1 MTSTPTVRPTVP
13 RPAGTPAATRASSP
27 LVGGETLGGN
37 RLLTTK
43 QAAEYTTYSPHGLE
57 NLRCAGKGPAFIKVA
72 GGAVAYRLADL
83 ISWQQQHRVTTLD
96 QD

>member
-13 RPAGTPAATRASSP
+13 HLAGMVDATRASSP
-27 LVGGETLGGN
+27 VFGGETPDGN

-83 ISWQQQHRVTTLD
+83 IAWQQQHRVTTLD
-96 QD
+96 QE

>member
-1 MTSTPTVRPTVP
+1 MTSTPTMHPTAHHL
-13 RPAGTPAATRASSP
+13 AGTAGVDSSSSP
-27 LVGGETLGGN
+27 AVGGESLDGN

-57 NLRCAGKGPAFIKVA
+57 NLRCAGKGPAFIKVH

-83 ISWQQQHRVTTLD
+83 IAWQQQHRVTTLD
-96 QD
+96 QG

>member
-1 MTSTPTVRPTVP
+1 MTSTPTMHHL
-13 RPAGTPAATRASSP
+13 AGAAAGSSASSP
-27 LVGGETLGGN
+27 AVGDETLDGN

-57 NLRCAGKGPAFIKVA
+57 NLRCAGKGPAFIKVH

-83 ISWQQQHRVTTLD
+83 IAWQQQHRVTTLD
-96 QD
+96 QG